1 MREVVFDGSLDAVE
15 IRQIYTQIMEELL
28 EKDIRVVIGDADVG
42 FSVYGGRMG
51 SLAKKFGDRF
61 FDVGIQEGNLVGMAA
76 GLSLVGKI
84 PYLALF
90 APFISRRVYDTV
102 YSSLAYARLGAKLI
116 GCDPGYTSSYNGGS
130 HSALEDVGIMRCL
143 PNIRIVD
150 ISDSVMLRWV
160 LEENSDPSALWYIRT
175 PRSVKLEKI
184 YAPGTSFRCGEAK
197 VLREGGDV
205 TLFASGL
212 MVAKA
217 LKAAELLE
225 KEGISVRVVD
235 AVSVKPLDKD
245 CLVRC
250 AKETGAIVCC
260 DNHREIGGLCSAA
273 AEALAEAGA
282 SCVFE
287 KVAICD
293 RFGEVGSAEYLSTV
307 YKLNVEDICEKTHL
321 ALERKNK

>member
-1 MREVVFDGSLDAVE
+1 MRDVIYDGSLDAVE

-28 EKDIRVVIGDADVG
+28 ERDSRVVIGDADVG
-42 FSVYGGRMG
+42 FSIYGGRMG
-51 SLAKKFGDRF
+51 PLAEKYGDRF

-84 PYLALF
+84 PYVALF

-102 YSSLAYARLGAKLI
+102 YSSLSYARLGAKLI

-143 PNIRIVD
+143 PDIRIVD
-150 ISDSVMLRWV
+150 ISDSVMLRWA
-160 LEENSDPSALWYIRT
+160 LEENSDASALWYIRT
-175 PRSVKLEKI
+175 PRSIKLEKI
-184 YAPGTSFRCGEAK
+184 YAEGTRFECGKAK
-197 VLREGGDV
+197 LLREGKDV
-205 TLFASGL
+205 CLFASGL

-217 LKAAELLE
+217 LKASQLL
-225 KEGISVRVVD
+225 KEAGVDAGVVD

-245 CLVRC
+245 CLVQIAR
-250 AKETGAIVCC
+250 ETGAIVCC

-273 AEALAEAGA
+273 AEALTEAGV
-282 SCVFE
+282 SCAFE

-293 RFGEVGSAEYLSTV
+293 RFGEVGSVDYLSAA
-307 YKLNVEDICEKTHL
+307 YKLTVEDIIEK
-321 ALERKNK
+321 ALSAKRRKCR